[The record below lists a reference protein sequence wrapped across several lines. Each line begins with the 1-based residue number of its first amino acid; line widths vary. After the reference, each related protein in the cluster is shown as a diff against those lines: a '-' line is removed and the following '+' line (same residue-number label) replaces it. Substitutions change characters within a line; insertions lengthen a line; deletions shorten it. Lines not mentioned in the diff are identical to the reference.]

1 MEDNNDLIADLNRRA
16 TQAKRLGDMNEA
28 VALLVEAKKLHGDFY
43 DDTRLALFL
52 QQAGRFDEAMRE
64 FEQLLASVEWQIWES
79 LSHQP
84 DVIKKS
90 QIASRRN
97 RIHEKMKLACKR
109 EKKHDLA
116 ELHAKLEAQYFAEWK
131 ALETAAESIRASR
144 NGAWSDA
151 KKHGIKA
158 VREFLGVQIK
168 ERQELIDQS
177 LEMAKT
183 MREAG
188 QSRKP

>member
-52 QQAGRFDEAMRE
+52 QQAGRFDEAMQE
-64 FEQLLASVEWQIWES
+64 FEQLLASVEWQVWES

-131 ALETAAESIRASR
+131 ALETAAEGIRASR
-144 NGAWSDA
+144 NSEWNEARRL
-151 KKHGIKA
+151 GINA
-158 VREFLGVQIK
+158 MGQFHIK
-168 ERQELIDQS
+168 RQELIDQS